1 MRFCWIIFLIFWIIF
16 WNNLRGSAWWGVSK
30 DPSHRFCLAH
40 FHPANLEDGSNLM
53 SIFSIFF
60 HLDDFFAWFTCT
72 PKTYVK
78 STPRRSKNWRLSIVH
93 RKSNCRTEP
102 RPTFFF
108 LMVGGGGQRVGL
120 FRTMRHPGFVST
132 ASTYTRRLQIVCH
145 TRQEFTDDLHTSHMS
160 KVVL

>member
-1 MRFCWIIFLIFWIIF
+1 MLDYFWIFWIIF

-108 LMVGGGGQRVGL
+108 LMVGGGSTLLGCPIFWLVQFGPLKRSCFQILGYWRWGTRVSYQQSLIRL
-120 FRTMRHPGFVST
+120 F
-132 ASTYTRRLQIVCH
+132 AIQARRK
-145 TRQEFTDDLHTSHMS
+145 T
-160 KVVL
+160 